1 MQNGYTRSSERRLA
15 ALAAELARR
24 PRDEL
29 LAAVRAHAGG
39 GSPSCHVVSDTEAPT
54 LSRS

>member
-39 GSPSCHVVSDTEAPT
+39 SPSCHVVSDTEAPT